1 MPETRQIAFELKARI
16 AGEEITSRT
25 EKDGPSYDERE
36 LEELIEKGTRAWA
49 DLPDS
54 VAWVREQRGRTHV

>member
-25 EKDGPSYDERE
+25 VG
-36 LEELIEKGTRAWA
+36 L
-49 DLPDS
+49 S
-54 VAWVREQRGRTHV
+54 VFNRFNHEVEHFISGIWI